1 MTLDKSIIHL
11 KKVKGWKK
19 LALKTKKKFAIGA
32 ILVAIVFTVGAL
44 AQSFFFIFNLTA
56 YFPTQYDWQ
65 EPWEI
70 KERVDFV
77 EATLNITG
85 PGYEGESHNVELTL
99 KNVATESNYV
109 ITDMDYAAN
118 WTVGTDSEVI
128 IEGSYSG
135 ALLVGENVTYSGSF
149 TPTLVGAGNVEMF
162 VSNIVWV
169 ESDPITW
176 TTDTVIT
183 GTTGLSIESFEI
195 TGATMSKIE
204 SGVVSFRINAPMVD
218 IAKYDYKVEVV
229 ELNLT
234 IAEGSVSSITV
245 DYIDYSFTFD
255 PLEAGG
261 AYTMQISVDAH

>member
-1 MTLDKSIIHL
+1 M
-11 KKVKGWKK
+11 
-19 LALKTKKKFAIGA
+19 KTKTKVALGV
-32 ILVAIVFTVGAL
+32 ILVAAVFTMGAL
-44 AQSFFFIFNLTA
+44 AQTFFFIFNLTT
-56 YFPTQYDWQ
+56 YFPSGYDWQ
-65 EPWEI
+65 EPWEV

-77 EATLNITG
+77 EAMLSIAG

-109 ITDMDYAAN
+109 ITDMDYQAN

-183 GTTGLSIESFEI
+183 GYTGPSVSIESFEI

-204 SGVVSFRINAPMVD
+204 SGIVSFRIKAPHTAVARYTYNVT
-218 IAKYDYKVEVV
+218 IV
-229 ELNLT
+229 ELDLT
-234 IAEGSVSSITV
+234 IAEGSVDSIAV

-261 AYTMQISVDAH
+261 AYIMQISVDAH